1 MGIIFS
7 LIVGGIAGFLAGT
20 IMNSKNDIIV
30 NVIIGLIGSAV
41 GSFLFRIIGLQ
52 STGGIL
58 GEIIIATV
66 GAITLL
72 YLGKKLKL

>member
-7 LIVGGIAGFLAGT
+7 LIVGGLAGFLAGT

-52 STGGIL
+52 SNGGIL

-66 GAITLL
+66 GAVTLL

>member
-20 IMNSKNDIIV
+20 IMNSKNDMIV

-66 GAITLL
+66 GAVTLL

>member
-66 GAITLL
+66 GAVTLL